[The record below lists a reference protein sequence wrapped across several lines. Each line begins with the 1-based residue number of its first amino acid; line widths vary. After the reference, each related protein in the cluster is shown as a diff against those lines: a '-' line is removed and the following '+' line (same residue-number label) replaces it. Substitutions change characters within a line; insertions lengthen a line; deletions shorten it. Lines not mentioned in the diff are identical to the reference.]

1 MMANQIDEIKTQVI
15 ELRERIHTGELFDS
29 LGPVAGKIL
38 DGLEFNVATPVTQ
51 VSGKDELLLLA
62 RVDQFNQH
70 LAEQT
75 VNELTEND
83 IKVLLAGLKQTNPQ
97 IRDQGVFMALMQGI
111 QQDAFSLVQEQMMV
125 RELLKDEVLFSH
137 INELENDG
145 IFQRSFAI
153 FLLALLIYS
162 GRRKHIKLMNHD
174 QWNELIEKIGIYIVL
189 ERDTRGYVADKGWAH
204 AFTHLGNLL
213 DEINVNAQVDRAD
226 KIFLETLLVE
236 RVKRVKTPLVMGE
249 VERIARYIVNLAKIN
264 DLYLQYILRQLKQ
277 WRPEL
282 MRQMQAEN
290 YDSWTQHYNQTHLLA
305 AILLQKDLPPL
316 LYEYLDE
323 GRAFLI

>member
-1 MMANQIDEIKTQVI
+1 MVHQITEIKAQIVN
-15 ELRERIHTGELFDS
+15 LRERIHNGELFDS
-29 LGPVAGKIL
+29 LGPVAGKIM
-38 DGLEFNVATPVTQ
+38 DELEFNGESPVAQ
-51 VSGKDELLLLA
+51 FSAKDELRLLA
-62 RVDQFNQH
+62 RVDQFRQH

-97 IRDQGVFMALMQGI
+97 IRDQGVFMALMQGV
-111 QQDAFSLVQEQMMV
+111 QEGAFTLPQEQMMI

-137 INELENDG
+137 IDEPENDG

-162 GRRKHIKLMNHD
+162 GRRKNIDLLNHD
-174 QWNELIEKIGIYIVL
+174 QWGHLIEQIGIYIVL
-189 ERDTRGYVADKGWAH
+189 EQDTRGYVADKGWAH

-213 DEINVNAQVDRAD
+213 DEINVNVQIDRAD

-236 RVKRVKTPLVMGE
+236 RIKRVKTPLVMGE
-249 VERIARYIVNLAKIN
+249 TERIARYIVNLAKIN
-264 DLYLQYILRQLKQ
+264 DLYLQYILKQLKQ

-282 MRQMQAEN
+282 MRQMQVEN
-290 YDSWTQHYNQTHLLA
+290 YENWTRHYNQTHLLS

>member
-1 MMANQIDEIKTQVI
+1 MMVNQIDEIKAQVI
-15 ELRERIHTGELFDS
+15 DLRERIHTGELFDS
-29 LGPVAGKIL
+29 LGPVSGKML
-38 DGLEFNVATPVTQ
+38 DDLEFNVSTPVTQ
-51 VSGKDELLLLA
+51 ISGKDELLLLA

-83 IKVLLAGLKQTNPQ
+83 IKVLLAGLKQINPQ

-137 INELENDG
+137 INEPENDG

-213 DEINVNAQVDRAD
+213 DEINVNNQVDRAD

-236 RVKRVKTPLVMGE
+236 RVKRVKNPLVMGE